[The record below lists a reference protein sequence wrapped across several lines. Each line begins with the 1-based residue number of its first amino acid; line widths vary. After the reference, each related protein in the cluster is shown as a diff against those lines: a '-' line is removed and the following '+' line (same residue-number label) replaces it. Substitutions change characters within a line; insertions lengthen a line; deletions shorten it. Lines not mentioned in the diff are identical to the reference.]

1 MEKMTL
7 NFGENL
13 DNIKKKIEKMRE
25 DILKYNQYYYTNNES
40 LISDVEYDNLI
51 KELKELEEQYPQFKN
66 VESPTEKVGATN
78 LRESKFQKITHKKP
92 MLSLSNT

>member
-25 DILKYNQYYYTNNES
+25 DI
-40 LISDVEYDNLI
+40 
-51 KELKELEEQYPQFKN
+51 FK
-66 VESPTEKVGATN
+66 V
-78 LRESKFQKITHKKP
+78 
-92 MLSLSNT
+92 

>member
-51 KELKELEEQYPQFKN
+51 KEL
-66 VESPTEKVGATN
+66 
-78 LRESKFQKITHKKP
+78 
-92 MLSLSNT
+92 

>member
-51 KELKELEEQYPQFKN
+51 KELKELEEQYPQFKIFN
-66 VESPTEKVGATN
+66 
-78 LRESKFQKITHKKP
+78 
-92 MLSLSNT
+92 

>member
-13 DNIKKKIEKMRE
+13 NNIKKKIEKMRE

-51 KELKELEEQYPQFKN
+51 KELKELEEQYPQFKS
-66 VESPTEKVGATN
+66 VESPT
-78 LRESKFQKITHKKP
+78 
-92 MLSLSNT
+92 

>member
-13 DNIKKKIEKMRE
+13 NNIKKKIEKMRE

-51 KELKELEEQYPQFKN
+51 KELKELEEQYPQFKS
-66 VESPTEKVGATN
+66 VESPTEKVI
-78 LRESKFQKITHKKP
+78 LLKE
-92 MLSLSNT
+92 

>member
-51 KELKELEEQYPQFKN
+51 KELKELEE
-66 VESPTEKVGATN
+66 
-78 LRESKFQKITHKKP
+78 
-92 MLSLSNT
+92 

>member
-51 KELKELEEQYPQFKN
+51 KELKELEEEYPQFK
-66 VESPTEKVGATN
+66 KV
-78 LRESKFQKITHKKP
+78 
-92 MLSLSNT
+92 SN